1 MLAAEPTR
9 DGGTTMSQLADAL
22 FALSPKVRY
31 VALLR
36 GRDLTLRERPGLSGA
51 SASETDRYE
60 ELLVNPA
67 VLTLLQ
73 RRGELDC
80 GGLDQVWIRYG
91 NFWTG
96 LFPLEDGHLNVGLEP
111 DAVPTDLVPRIRA
124 ELARLGS

>member
-1 MLAAEPTR
+1 MESLIQ
-9 DGGTTMSQLADAL
+9 SLL
-22 FALSPKVRY
+22 ALSPKVRY

-36 GRDLTLRERPGLSGA
+36 GKDLQLQERPSLSGA

-67 VLTLLQ
+67 VLTLLR

-80 GGLDQVWIRYG
+80 GGLDHVWIRYG

-96 LFPLEDGHLNVGLEP
+96 LFPTAEGHVNVGLEP
-111 DAVPTDLVPRIRA
+111 DAVPTEHVPAIRA
-124 ELARLGS
+124 VLARAESG

>member
-1 MLAAEPTR
+1 MEI
-9 DGGTTMSQLADAL
+9 SDAL
-22 FALSPKVRY
+22 FALSPLVRY

-36 GRDLTLRERPGLSGA
+36 GKDLQLRERPGLAGA

-67 VLTLLQ
+67 VLTLLR

-80 GGLDQVWIRYG
+80 GGLDHVWIRYG

-96 LFPLEDGHLNVGLEP
+96 LFPLADGHLNVGLEP
-111 DAVPTDLVPRIRA
+111 SAVPTELVGRIRA
-124 ELARLGS
+124 ELQRHGLAV

>member
-1 MLAAEPTR
+1 
-9 DGGTTMSQLADAL
+9 MSQLADAL
-22 FALSPKVRY
+22 FALSPEVRY

-36 GRDLTLRERPGLSGA
+36 GKDLALRARPGLSGA

-73 RRGELDC
+73 RRGEMDC
-80 GGLDQVWIRYG
+80 GGLDHVWIRYG

-96 LFPLEDGHLNVGLEP
+96 LFPLGDGHLNVGLEP
-111 DAVPTDLVPRIRA
+111 DAVPTEFVPRIRA
-124 ELARLGS
+124 AVARFGR

>member
-1 MLAAEPTR
+1 MN
-9 DGGTTMSQLADAL
+9 DVFDAL
-22 FALSPKVRY
+22 FAVSPLVRY

-36 GRDLTLRERPGLSGA
+36 GKDLQLRERPGLAGA

-67 VLTLLQ
+67 VLTLLR

-80 GGLDQVWIRYG
+80 GGLDHVWIRYG

-96 LFPLEDGHLNVGLEP
+96 LFPFEDGHVNVGLEP
-111 DAVPTDLVPRIRA
+111 EASPAELVPRIRA
-124 ELARLGS
+124 VLEEAGLDSGPRGP

>member
-1 MLAAEPTR
+1 MT
-9 DGGTTMSQLADAL
+9 QLSDAL
-22 FALSPKVRY
+22 FTLSPLVRY

-36 GRDLTLRERPGLSGA
+36 GQELQLRERPGLSDA

-67 VLTLLQ
+67 VLTLLR

-80 GGLDQVWIRYG
+80 GGLDHVWIRYG

-96 LFPLEDGHLNVGLEP
+96 LFPLDDGHLNVGLEP
-111 DAVPTDLVPRIRA
+111 AAVPTEFVDRIRA
-124 ELARLGS
+124 ELQRWRRDG

>member
-1 MLAAEPTR
+1 MESLIQ
-9 DGGTTMSQLADAL
+9 SL

-36 GRDLTLRERPGLSGA
+36 GKELQLHERPGLSGA

-67 VLTLLQ
+67 VLTLLR

-80 GGLDQVWIRYG
+80 GGLDHLWIRYG

-96 LFPLEDGHLNVGLEP
+96 LFPTADGHVNVGLEP
-111 DAVPTDLVPRIRA
+111 DAVPTEHVPSIRA
-124 ELARLGS
+124 VLARAESG